1 MSMNFT
7 EAQTKNILTF
17 LSQFGWRNLSFLDDV
32 DAQIEISVLR
42 KQISA
47 FLKAKTE
54 PATKVADSP
63 SDAIYQLNDV
73 QTKNTVAFLT
83 HFSCRNLVFLDEPD
97 AQIEI
102 ALLRKQ
108 ILSILKPSPNSADLE
123 SKSN

>member
-1 MSMNFT
+1 MNFT

-17 LSQFGWRNLSFLDDV
+17 LSQFSCRNLSFLDDV
-32 DAQIEISVLR
+32 DAQIEISFLR

-47 FLKAKTE
+47 FLKAKTD
-54 PATKVADSP
+54 PATKAPDAP
-63 SDAIYQLNDV
+63 SDATYQLNEV

-83 HFSCRNLVFLDEPD
+83 HFSCRNLAFLDDPD

-102 ALLRKQ
+102 AMLRKQ
-108 ILSILKPSPNSADLE
+108 IFSILKPSPNTADSE